1 MSLND
6 EEIVGTEELLS
17 DGTDTIF
24 TGVTVVSTTS
34 STKVVVLSGVD
45 LFREPAQLEEY
56 DVATLSGTSPDEDG
70 DYTVDEVL
78 TLTSF
83 SVKEAIGDSTGGT
96 CTAKYPSGARKVG
109 FDPTGLTNITETNVQ
124 DALEELDSA
133 VSGGGLTASSHRTLD
148 QLVHEIAENSY
159 EEYVYSGNKVSSIVV
174 WTNSSKTTKI
184 REELFTY
191 TGNQVTKIET
201 KQYDGSG
208 TLITGESMT
217 EDLNYTGSKLDDI
230 DRAVT

>member
-1 MSLND
+1 MGLND
-6 EEIVGTEELLS
+6 EELVGTEELLS

-24 TGVTVVSTTS
+24 TGATVVSTTS

-78 TLTSF
+78 TITSF

-96 CTAKYPSGARKVG
+96 CTAKFPSGARKVG
-109 FDPTGLTNITETNVQ
+109 FDPTGLVTVTETNVQ
-124 DALEELDSA
+124 DAIEELDA
-133 VSGGGLTASSHRTLD
+133 ASGAHRSLD
-148 QLVHEIAENSY
+148 QLVHSVVENSY
-159 EEYVYSGNKVSSIVV
+159 EEYVYSGNKVSSIIV

-184 REELFTY
+184 REEIFTY
-191 TGNQVTKIET
+191 TGNRVTKIET

-230 DRAVT
+230 DRTVA